1 MDRNRF
7 VTETPEMTA
16 ALKAWCIKHGV
27 SFSGAETAV
36 ITSAMQEYADNQV
49 KKKIAG
55 HLDINADCKEDLAFS
70 NDLEIGDAC
79 QNCEYL
85 REYPVSI
92 DGGMT
97 GMSAGSAQYCILG
110 YWKDEI

>member
-1 MDRNRF
+1 MNRNRF

-27 SFSGAETAV
+27 SFSVNETAV
-36 ITSAMQEYADNQV
+36 ITSAMQEHADNQV

-70 NDLEIGDAC
+70 TDLEIGNTC
-79 QNCEYL
+79 QDCEFL
-85 REYPVSI
+85 ITDFGSV
-92 DGGMT
+92 DGST
-97 GMSAGSAQYCILG
+97 DLHEIQKCSLG